1 MLYVTTRD
9 NKDAYTAHRTLQ
21 SDLAPDGGFYVPF
34 KLPVLDQRDLEH
46 VISGNFGQSVAEIL
60 NLFFG
65 SKLTGW
71 DVDISIGR
79 NPVKVVSLSQKII
92 VAEIWRNPMSK
103 FQYAI
108 NNLFHKIADDKEERP
123 SAWFNT
129 AVRIAFLFGIFGEL
143 KMDKFPETLD
153 IAVNADDIET
163 VSAVLMAKRMGLPLE
178 MIIISCD
185 EGNAVWDVLRRGI
198 CTSVATNIND
208 PVVEQVIY
216 HCYGFDASQKY
227 LFAQSVGSIFTV
239 EEEQLGALK
248 QFVFAA
254 AVSGAR
260 LDHVAGSVMRTDSYR
275 IASVTASAFGAL
287 QDYRA
292 STRENK
298 TTLVLVEESAER

>member
-34 KLPVLDQRDLEH
+34 KLPVLDQRDLER

-108 NNLFHKIADDKEERP
+108 NNLFHKIADDKAERP

-143 KMDKFPETLD
+143 KTDKFPETLD

-178 MIIISCD
+178 MIIISIF
-185 EGNAVWDVLRRGI
+185 N
-198 CTSVATNIND
+198 TTN
-208 PVVEQVIY
+208 
-216 HCYGFDASQKY
+216 
-227 LFAQSVGSIFTV
+227 
-239 EEEQLGALK
+239 
-248 QFVFAA
+248 
-254 AVSGAR
+254 
-260 LDHVAGSVMRTDSYR
+260 
-275 IASVTASAFGAL
+275 
-287 QDYRA
+287 
-292 STRENK
+292 
-298 TTLVLVEESAER
+298 